1 VEQMQGEFGR
11 VKIEFANVLFNL
23 TGQPFRGA
31 EKSWL
36 AWWRREGK
44 DFDVISVAE
53 LEEAREK
60 EELRRL
66 KQVTNSKFFGVRIV
80 SHRVVF
86 VIDVSGS
93 MEEKMVTA
101 YEGETSLMRM
111 DVARRELINAI
122 KSMERGALFNI
133 IIFSS
138 GVDPWLEDGIA
149 GANQV
154 ERDEAEAFV
163 ARLKPGGGTN
173 LYDAIKLAFGDA
185 EVDTIFILSDGEPSV
200 SVTDVNRIRK
210 DVQAWNEHRNIQIN
224 TIGIGSKLKVLEWL
238 AEDSGGKH
246 IKLR

>member
-1 VEQMQGEFGR
+1 MIASEADGDAFLEHG
-11 VKIEFANVLFNL
+11 ADL
-23 TGQPFRGA
+23 GA
-31 EKSWL
+31 ECR
-36 AWWRREGK
+36 AM
-44 DFDVISVAE
+44 D
-53 LEEAREK
+53 EA
-60 EELRRL
+60 L
-66 KQVTNSKFFGVRIV
+66 
-80 SHRVVF
+80 
-86 VIDVSGS
+86 
-93 MEEKMVTA
+93 
-101 YEGETSLMRM
+101 
-111 DVARRELINAI
+111 
-122 KSMERGALFNI
+122 
-133 IIFSS
+133 
-138 GVDPWLEDGIA
+138 
-149 GANQV
+149 